1 MKKTH
6 RTLLSILLALTLLAS
21 LPMTALAEE
30 EHLEVGGA
38 EDSGSNYESN
48 TKDNV
53 IVDSGVTVGT
63 NTGKDVT
70 NNGTINTNEGT
81 ITNNGTEGGGTGS
94 GTVDT
99 NNGEIANNYGTVGK
113 KDQNGNVVEDS
124 GNSGIIETNNG
135 TVISN
140 NKNGTVEINGADG
153 TIEINNGTVGKK
165 AQDGSVVDGSGNS
178 GTIETNKGTIFA
190 NNKTGT
196 IGTNDGLVGFSGGKI
211 TTNNGIV
218 NDNSPDGT
226 VGTNNGEVRGNCGTV
241 ETNAINGIV
250 YNKPAMDQGGNDIT
264 GKVNT
269 NYGTVYEYDAE
280 TRSYVTTYG
289 VQVQNTDG
297 GAGTKLLQAAEN
309 TVVKLAEEFKRVGYK
324 LVGYEDITPDGMDDH
339 AASELSDTEFQAKRP
354 SILSL
359 IWKAIVKP
367 AAPAAPAASSTSSDD
382 EPEAKP
388 VKVAA
393 VPSTVATEDVK
404 VGTVVRVKGQLFKI
418 IEMDDGSITVVTM
431 GTLSKKDMEDL
442 MAFLARYLTPEQIEL
457 LLGSPEL
464 ISQELADKLFGGN
477 TNHIV
482 FQAAKNLFA

>member
-6 RTLLSILLALTLLAS
+6 RTLLSILLAMALLAS
-21 LPMTALAEE
+21 LPMTVLAD
-30 EHLEVGGA
+30 
-38 EDSGSNYESN
+38 EDPEPTHITESTQTNDQSG
-48 TKDNV
+48 V
-53 IVDSGVTVGT
+53 IVDAGVTVST

-81 ITNNGTEGGGTGS
+81 ITNNGTEDGSTDS

-99 NNGEIANNYGTVGK
+99 NNGKIENNYGTVGK
-113 KDQNGNVVEDS
+113 MDEQGNPVEGT
-124 GNSGIIETNNG
+124 GNNGIIETNNG

-140 NKNGTVEINGADG
+140 NDGG
-153 TIEINNGTVGKK
+153 TIEVNAGTVGKK
-165 AQDGSVVDGSGNS
+165 TQDGSVVDGSGNS
-178 GTIETNKGTIFA
+178 GTIETNEGTIFA

-196 IGTNDGLVGFSGGKI
+196 IGTNDGLVEFSGGEI

-226 VGTNNGEVRGNCGTV
+226 VGTNNGEVLGNCGTV

-280 TRSYVTTYG
+280 TCSYVTTYG

-309 TVVKLAEEFKRVGYK
+309 TVVKLAEEFKRAGYK

-367 AAPAAPAASSTSSDD
+367 AAPAAPAVSSTSSDD

-393 VPSTVATEDVK
+393 VPSTVAAEDVK